1 MKLASAVDREAILHL
16 IEAETA
22 AFWNKD
28 FDAWAKLWVHD
39 DYVRRWGWWAA
50 RGGMTVRDGWDDHA
64 ARMRRLMMA
73 NPVRNESTA
82 AVRREKLV
90 IRVGG
95 DVAWATFDQHA
106 PSTGDGMD
114 VPGLTH
120 EMRIL
125 EKHDG
130 EWKIA
135 CLFFL
140 QRSMD
145 HLNSAVVRVD
155 EQARIVWMNAAA
167 EAELGTSQVI
177 ERRAGRLRATD
188 RGADPLLRT
197 AIRWAAHLDDEL
209 YPTRAA
215 VPIVLDGGHGA
226 PVDVCW
232 VIGESGLVL
241 VSINDRPMTEQRL
254 TAASLV
260 YGITPA
266 QLRLAKLIVGGHDI
280 VTAAKL
286 LKVSVNTARTHLQ
299 RMYERTGVRSQ
310 PALVRAMLSV
320 AWPLG

>member
-1 MKLASAVDREAILHL
+1 MKEASETDRAAIIHL
-16 IEAETA
+16 IESETA

-28 FDAWAKLWVHD
+28 FDAWAQFWVHD

-50 RGGMTVRDGWDDHA
+50 RGGITVRDGWDDHA

-73 NPVRNESTA
+73 NPARNESTA
-82 AVRREKLV
+82 AVRRKKLV
-90 IRVGG
+90 VRVGG

-145 HLNSAVVRVD
+145 HLSSAVVRVD
-155 EQARIVWMNAAA
+155 EQARIMWMNAAA
-167 EAELGTSQVI
+167 ESELGTSEVI
-177 ERRAGRLRATD
+177 EKRAGRLRAVD
-188 RGADPLLRT
+188 RAADQLLK
-197 AIRWAAHLDDEL
+197 AAVRWAAHLDDEL
-209 YPTRAA
+209 YPERAA
-215 VPIVLDGGHGA
+215 VPIVLSGGLGTA
-226 PVDVCW
+226 VNVCW

-241 VSINDRPMTEQRL
+241 VSINDRPMTEERL

-266 QLRLAKLIVGGHDI
+266 QLRLAKLIIGGHDI

-286 LKVSVNTARTHLQ
+286 LEVSVNTARTHLQ
-299 RMYERTGVRSQ
+299 RMYDRTGVRSQ

-320 AWPLG
+320 ARPLG